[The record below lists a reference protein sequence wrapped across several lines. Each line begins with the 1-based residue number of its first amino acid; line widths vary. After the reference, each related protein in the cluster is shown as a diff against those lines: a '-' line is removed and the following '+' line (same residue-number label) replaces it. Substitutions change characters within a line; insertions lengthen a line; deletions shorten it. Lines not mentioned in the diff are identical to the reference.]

1 MIAYH
6 GDELFC
12 DGHKIRWLADR
23 LSTPFFLFS
32 ERALAENYRRLA
44 QPLSELPA
52 GGCVDYCVK
61 TNHELA
67 LLHLIR
73 GLGAGATVSCG
84 WELELALA
92 AGFDPARITFHGPCK
107 TGQELDRA
115 VSVGVGLIHVYSPE
129 EVDELNR
136 VAGARRRRMDV
147 SFRLPTPGPRWRRG
161 PAGWY
166 AQRLGIPW
174 KGAARLAHQAST
186 LPWVR
191 PVGFSVHLG
200 THMIHPAPYRKA
212 VRRLVRLAQEL
223 SDSGS
228 PSLMIGLG
236 GGWPSNTL
244 QPLRLKTLIGGTAV
258 KDSPPTLPAAAT
270 LIREVAAAFRAEIE
284 HSQLAAPPL
293 LRLEPGRGI
302 VGSSGLLVT
311 RVRALRG
318 RWVFV
323 DGSRNYLPET
333 LVTSRRLILPSAR
346 RSGDPLRRS
355 HISGQTLNTM
365 DILALGVR
373 LPALRVGDVLAF
385 LDAGAY
391 SLSRACRYAG
401 TIPAAYLITEAGK
414 VVQILKGDRY
424 ADLVA
429 PMVPPDQWAS
439 VLD

>member
-1 MIAYH
+1 MLAYR
-6 GDELFC
+6 GEELFC
-12 DGHKIRWLADR
+12 DGHGIRWLADR

-32 ERALAENYRRLA
+32 ERALAENYHRLA

-52 GGCVDYCVK
+52 GGCIDYCVK

-67 LLHLIR
+67 LLHVIR

-115 VSVGVGLIHVYSPE
+115 VSLGVGLIHVYSPE

-136 VAGARRRRMDV
+136 VAGGHRRRMDV
-147 SFRLPTPGPRWRRG
+147 ALRLPTPIPCWRRG

-174 KGAARLAHQAST
+174 NDAARVARQAST

-200 THMIHPAPYRKA
+200 THITHPTPYRKA
-212 VRRLVRLAQEL
+212 IRGLIRLAGEL
-223 SDSGS
+223 ADAGTPPQTIS
-228 PSLMIGLG
+228 LG

-244 QPLRLKTLIGGTAV
+244 QPLRLKTLISGTAV
-258 KDSPPTLPAAAT
+258 KDNPPTLPAAT
-270 LIREVAAAFRAEIE
+270 RLIQQVVAAFRAEIE
-284 HSQLAAPPL
+284 HSRLAAPLL

-323 DGSRNYLPET
+323 DGSRNYLPER
-333 LVTSRRLILPSAR
+333 LITSRRLILPSVR
-346 RSGDPLRRS
+346 RPGDRLRRS

-401 TIPAAYLITEAGK
+401 TIPAAYVITDAGK

-439 VLD
+439 VLG